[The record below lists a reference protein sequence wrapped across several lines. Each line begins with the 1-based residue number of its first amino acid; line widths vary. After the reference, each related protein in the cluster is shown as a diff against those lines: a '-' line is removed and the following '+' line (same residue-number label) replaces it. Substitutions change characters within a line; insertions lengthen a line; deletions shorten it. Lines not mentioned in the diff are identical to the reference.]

1 MGLKGIFLAILIV
14 CAIYLWRRYPKKS
27 EGRSSRW
34 VNWVLAVVAVYY
46 VISAMVML
54 FDSSN

>member
-14 CAIYLWRRYPKKS
+14 CAVYFWRRYRKKS
-27 EGRSSRW
+27 EDKSSRW
-34 VNWVLAVVAVYY
+34 VDWVLVVVAVYY

-54 FDSSN
+54 FGSS

>member
-14 CAIYLWRRYPKKS
+14 CTVYLWRRYREKS
-27 EGRSSRW
+27 DGKSSRW
-34 VNWVLAVVAVYY
+34 VDWVLVVVAVYY

-54 FDSSN
+54 FGSS

>member
-14 CAIYLWRRYPKKS
+14 CAVYLWRRYRKKS
-27 EGRSSRW
+27 EGKSSRW
-34 VNWVLAVVAVYY
+34 VDWVLVVVAVYY

-54 FDSSN
+54 YGSS

>member
-14 CAIYLWRRYPKKS
+14 CAVYLWRRYRKKS
-27 EGRSSRW
+27 ESKSSRW
-34 VNWVLAVVAVYY
+34 VDWVLVVVAVYY

-54 FDSSN
+54 FGSS